1 MDEYKRTTTPTCTGT
16 SVFATVYDGGVAI
29 CSDRKV
35 SMYKMS
41 RFRGV
46 TRQYQLN
53 KYCVVAFSGDFA
65 DFQWLQNILQQE
77 EMRLRLT
84 NPKFFMTPKAVHS
97 YLSDLLYYRRSQ
109 LNPIWTQLLVG
120 GMQPIDNDFTN
131 MEPYIGVIT
140 PKGVSYKAKSVATGM
155 GAMLLNQLLET
166 DVRAKNYQLSEA
178 EAKKLLTK
186 LIELS
191 IYHDCEADNCFDI
204 STIDTANGVKRDN
217 PMKILGN
224 WDLATYNNDYQ

>member
-1 MDEYKRTTTPTCTGT
+1 MDEYKRTTQPTCTGT

-29 CSDRKV
+29 CTDRKV

-46 TRQYQLN
+46 TRQYQMN
-53 KYCVVAFSGDFA
+53 QFCVVAFSGDFA
-65 DFQWLQNILQQE
+65 DFQWLQNELTRE
-77 EMRLRLT
+77 ELSLRLT
-84 NPKFFMTPKAVHS
+84 NPSFYMTPKAVHAFLTS
-97 YLSDLLYYRRSQ
+97 LLYYRRCKMD
-109 LNPIWTQLLVG
+109 PVWTNLIVG
-120 GMQPIDNDFTN
+120 GMQPDENDYATKVPF
-131 MEPYIGVIT
+131 IGVIT
-140 PKGVSYKAKSVATGM
+140 PKGVSYTVKSVATGM
-155 GAMLLNQLLET
+155 GAMLLNQVLET
-166 DVRAKNYQLSEA
+166 DVRAKDHKLSKD

-204 STIDTANGVKRDN
+204 TAIDSTGVQKDN
-217 PMKILGN
+217 PKKILGN